1 MSNNEHTV
9 LITGGTR
16 GIGRAV
22 ALNLAKVYQ
31 GRMWL
36 NFLHNETE
44 AERTRSMVESEGAKA
59 EVIKAN
65 MAFEEDIERMCS
77 EVAGSTSKLDCIV
90 HCAALTNFR
99 QPMDLKPRH
108 LDRVLHMNVTPLL
121 TIVQQL
127 KPLLHSGST
136 IVAIS
141 SLGSIRVVPYYT
153 AMGVAKAGLEALVR
167 YLAQDLAPLGV
178 RVNAVSGGLMAN
190 ESLTMIPGIH
200 EMSQA
205 IEARTPM
212 GRLGTPEEIADIVE
226 FLVSPRSSWIVG
238 QTLIA
243 DGGFSLA

>member
-1 MSNNEHTV
+1 MNDAPHSV
-9 LITGGTR
+9 LVTGGTR

-22 ALNLAKVYQ
+22 ALALAKTYK
-31 GRMWL
+31 GRLWL
-36 NFLHNETE
+36 NYLHNERE
-44 AERTRSMVESEGAKA
+44 AEKTRQDAENLGAKV
-59 EVIKAN
+59 EIIKAN
-65 MAFEEDIERMCS
+65 MAFEEDIQKMCS
-77 EVAGSTSKLDCIV
+77 AVSGSVDSLDAIV

-121 TIVQQL
+121 TIVQNL
-127 KPLLHSGST
+127 KPFLKSGST
-136 IVAIS
+136 VVAIS

-167 YLAQDLAPLGV
+167 YLAQELSHAGV

-190 ESLTMIPGIH
+190 EALTMIPGIH
-200 EMSQA
+200 DMSKA

>member
-1 MSNNEHTV
+1 MNETPHSV
-9 LITGGTR
+9 LVTGGTR

-22 ALNLAKVYQ
+22 ALSLANTYK
-31 GRMWL
+31 GRLWL
-36 NFLHNETE
+36 NYLHNERE
-44 AERTRSMVESEGAKA
+44 AERTKELAEQNGATVET
-59 EVIKAN
+59 IKAN
-65 MAFEEDIERMCS
+65 MVFEEDIERMCNTVI
-77 EVAGSTSKLDCIV
+77 ESTGRLDAIV

-121 TIVQQL
+121 TIVQKL
-127 KPLLHSGST
+127 KPLLGVGST
-136 IVAIS
+136 VVAIS
-141 SLGSIRVVPYYT
+141 SLGSVRVVPYYT

-167 YLAQDLAPLGV
+167 YLAQELAPSGV

-190 ESLTMIPGIH
+190 EALTMIPGIH

-212 GRLGTPEEIADIVE
+212 GRLGSPEEIADIVE

>member
-1 MSNNEHTV
+1 MKETPHSV

-22 ALNLAKVYQ
+22 ALSLAETYKGQ
-31 GRMWL
+31 MWL
-36 NFLHNETE
+36 NFLHNERE
-44 AERTRSMVESEGAKA
+44 AQKTKELAESKGASVKI
-59 EVIKAN
+59 IKAN
-65 MAFEEDIERMCS
+65 MVFEEDIERMCS
-77 EVAGSTSKLDCIV
+77 TVIEDTGRLDSIV

-121 TIVQQL
+121 SIVQKL
-127 KPLLHSGST
+127 RHLFISGST
-136 IVAIS
+136 VVAIS

-153 AMGVAKAGLEALVR
+153 AMGVAKASLEALVR
-167 YLAQDLAPLGV
+167 YLAQDLAPTGV